1 MHLRL
6 LSALFLG
13 SVASTWAQVTT
24 APSFALANF
33 SLRARLDVP
42 QALVVGG
49 SLAGG
54 SGTILFR
61 AAGPVLSQFGVAGA
75 PNPRLQV
82 FGGNGVEIATNDDWN
97 LTLAPQFA
105 AVGAFPFPA
114 GSRDAALAQPLNGT
128 FTAHAR
134 VDAPGDVLLEVYD
147 PALAFPR
154 RLTNIS
160 ARLRVGNG

>member
-1 MHLRL
+1 MNIRL
-6 LSALFLG
+6 LSALFLAAVSSG
-13 SVASTWAQVTT
+13 WAQSAA

-82 FGGNGVEIATNDDWN
+82 FAGNGTEIATNDDWN

-114 GSRDAALAQPLNGT
+114 SSRDAALASP
-128 FTAHAR
+128 
-134 VDAPGDVLLEVYD
+134 
-147 PALAFPR
+147 
-154 RLTNIS
+154 
-160 ARLRVGNG
+160 